1 MLFCLAFSLF
11 VACLPHCTGTGI
23 IQYTLAR
30 LYQQLKVHRHGQ
42 IGFLSFC
49 LFAQLRLIAHCSPFA
64 VPGNKPCIVSFI
76 QIPTRLIHQQCP
88 LYFHCRFTFI
98 AVLHSD
104 FIFPFCCILAAV
116 SFRLLLFTFSPSA
129 AYLQQSSAGLSSVS
143 ATCLSSFSAALLSS
157 VSAARLSSALC
168 SLCRIVSG
176 FSAQPVSCVRRFPFP
191 NTHVHAAPKVLTYLT
206 ER

>member
-30 LYQQLKVHRHGQ
+30 LNQQLKVHRHGQ

-64 VPGNKPCIVSFI
+64 VSGNTPCIVSFI

-88 LYFHCRFTFI
+88 LDFHCRNI
-98 AVLHSD
+98 AVISLLYCCNNAVFH
-104 FIFPFCCILAAV
+104 IFPFCCIFAAV
-116 SFRLLLFTFSPSA
+116 TRRSLFCQRRPS
-129 AYLQQSSAGLSSVS
+129 LFCPMFIVPDSIR
-143 ATCLSSFSAALLSS
+143 LLSS
-157 VSAARLSSALC
+157 ACVLCPPLSLPQHSRPRYSQSAHIFDGTLESMPHENL
-168 SLCRIVSG
+168 
-176 FSAQPVSCVRRFPFP
+176 RR
-191 NTHVHAAPKVLTYLT
+191 
-206 ER
+206 

>member
-30 LYQQLKVHRHGQ
+30 LNQQLKVHRHGQ

-64 VPGNKPCIVSFI
+64 VSGNTPCIVSFI

-88 LYFHCRFTFI
+88 LDFHYRFTFI

-104 FIFPFCCILAAV
+104 FIFPFCGILAAV

-129 AYLQQSSAGLSSVS
+129 AYLQQGYSFGVLCSALSTPS
-143 ATCLSSFSAALLSS
+143 LSLSRR
-157 VSAARLSSALC
+157 VSAAVFSFRRYSAAFHSPTLTSTLLPKC
-168 SLCRIVSG
+168 SHI
-176 FSAQPVSCVRRFPFP
+176 
-191 NTHVHAAPKVLTYLT
+191 
-206 ER
+206 

>member
-64 VPGNKPCIVSFI
+64 VPGNTPRIVSFI
-76 QIPTRLIHQQCP
+76 QIPTRFIHQQCP
-88 LYFHCRFTFI
+88 LYFHSRFTFI

-104 FIFPFCCILAAV
+104 FTFPFCCIFA
-116 SFRLLLFTFSPSA
+116 
-129 AYLQQSSAGLSSVS
+129 AGLFWGPRRNRRLRWGERRQASPLWRKAPSD
-143 ATCLSSFSAALLSS
+143 ATALPNAWCPVLGAFNAESFAFPPSK
-157 VSAARLSSALC
+157 R
-168 SLCRIVSG
+168 SG
-176 FSAQPVSCVRRFPFP
+176 VQF
-191 NTHVHAAPKVLTYLT
+191 
-206 ER
+206 

>member
-1 MLFCLAFSLF
+1 MFFCLALGLF

-64 VPGNKPCIVSFI
+64 VSGNTPCIVSFI

-88 LYFHCRFTFI
+88 LDFHCRFTFI

-104 FIFPFCCILAAV
+104 FIFPFCCIFAAV
-116 SFRLLLFTFSPSA
+116 ILLSLFFQRRPS
-129 AYLQQSSAGLSSVS
+129 LFCPMFIVPDSIR
-143 ATCLSSFSAALLSS
+143 LLSS
-157 VSAARLSSALC
+157 A
-168 SLCRIVSG
+168 
-176 FSAQPVSCVRRFPFP
+176 CVRRFQRRIS
-191 NTHVHAAPKVLTYLT
+191 VLCS
-206 ER
+206 